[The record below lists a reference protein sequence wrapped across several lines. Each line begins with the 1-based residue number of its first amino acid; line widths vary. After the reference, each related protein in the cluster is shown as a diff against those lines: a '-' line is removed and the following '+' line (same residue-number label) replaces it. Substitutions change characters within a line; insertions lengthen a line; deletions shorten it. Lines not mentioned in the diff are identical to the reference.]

1 MATVSSSAV
10 QIPLA
15 QRIEGLRTEGAFEV
29 LARAREM
36 ERKGQ
41 HILHLEIGEPDF
53 PTAPHIVDAGV
64 RALHNGETK
73 YGPAGGLLELRVAI
87 ANHLTSHGIA
97 AVPED
102 IVVTP
107 GSKPILLYAALA
119 LLDQG
124 DEALIPDPAYPIY
137 DSVVRFA
144 GAHPV
149 TYRLEAASNF
159 APDVDAI
166 AASITSRTRVLIL
179 NSPQNPTGGVIDAG
193 RLAALAQLAEA
204 NDLTVIVDEIYRPF
218 NYGSS
223 SVPSILTLPGMRE
236 RSILVDGFSKAYA
249 MTGWRLGFGL
259 LPTPLAPRFAL
270 LALNDHA
277 CVPAFVQRAGIA
289 ALEGTQEPLHTMIAE
304 FAARR
309 QLISERLAR
318 IPGVRMAAPSG
329 AFYAF
334 PDVSA
339 VTRAA
344 GISVAQLASKLLKE
358 YGVALLPGTA
368 FGAAGEGYLR
378 LSFATG
384 RADLDRALSLVH
396 ECFTSLPS

>member
-1 MATVSSSAV
+1 MTTAGFSAV
-10 QIPLA
+10 QLPLA
-15 QRIEGLRTEGAFEV
+15 SRIDGLRSEGAFEV
-29 LARAREM
+29 LAHAREL

-53 PTAPHIVDAGV
+53 PTAPHIVEAGV

-73 YGPAGGLLELRVAI
+73 YGPSGGILELRVAI
-87 ANHLTSHGIA
+87 ANHLASHGIGA
-97 AVPED
+97 SPDDV
-102 IVVTP
+102 VVTP

-119 LLDQG
+119 LLQNG

-144 GAHPV
+144 GGHPV
-149 TYRLEAASNF
+149 TYRLDAASNF
-159 APDVDAI
+159 APDIDAI
-166 AASITSRTRVLIL
+166 TASITSRTRMLVL
-179 NSPQNPTGGVIDAG
+179 NTPQNPTGGVIDAG

-204 NDLTVIVDEIYRPF
+204 HDLTVIVDEIYRPF

-236 RSILVDGFSKAYA
+236 RCILVDGFSKAYA

-270 LALNDHA
+270 LAHNAHA

-289 ALEGTQEPLHTMIAE
+289 ALEGTQEPLHAMIAE

-309 QLISERLAR
+309 ELVAERLAA
-318 IPGVRMAAPSG
+318 IPGVRIAAPAG

-344 GISVAQLASKLLKE
+344 GISAAQLASKLLTE

-384 RADLDRALSLVH
+384 RADLDRALALVR
-396 ECFTSLPS
+396 ECLTSLPS

>member
-1 MATVSSSAV
+1 MTTASVPAIP
-10 QIPLA
+10 IPLA
-15 QRIEGLRTEGAFEV
+15 SRFDGLRSEGAFDV
-29 LARAREM
+29 LARARALEL
-36 ERKGQ
+36 KGQ

-53 PTAPHIVDAGV
+53 PTAPHIVEAAV

-73 YGPAGGLLELRVAI
+73 YGPAGGILELRTAI
-87 ANHLTSHGIA
+87 ANHLASLGISA
-97 AVPED
+97 APDDV
-102 IVVTP
+102 VVTP

-119 LLDQG
+119 LLESG

-144 GAHPV
+144 GARPV
-149 TYRLEAASNF
+149 TYRLDAASNF
-159 APDVDAI
+159 APDIDAI
-166 AASITSRTRVLIL
+166 SSSITSRTRVLVL
-179 NSPQNPTGGVIDAG
+179 NSPHNPTGGVIDAE

-204 NDLTVIVDEIYRPF
+204 NDLIVIADEIYRPF
-218 NYGSS
+218 NYGASP
-223 SVPSILTLPGMRE
+223 VPSILTLPGMRE
-236 RSILVDGFSKAYA
+236 RCILVDGFSKAYA
-249 MTGWRLGFGL
+249 MTGWRLGYGL

-289 ALEGTQEPLHTMIAE
+289 ALTGTQEPLHAMIAE

-309 QLISERLAR
+309 QLVSERLAA
-318 IPGVRMAAPSG
+318 IPGVRIAPPAG

-334 PDVSA
+334 PDVSQITTA
-339 VTRAA
+339 L
-344 GISVAQLASKLLKE
+344 GISAAQLASKLLLE

-368 FGAAGEGYLR
+368 FGAAGEGHLR

-384 RADLDRALSLVH
+384 RADLDRALKLVLD
-396 ECFTSLPS
+396 CFTSLQS

>member
-1 MATVSSSAV
+1 MTTASVPAI

-15 QRIEGLRTEGAFEV
+15 SRIDRLRTESAFDV
-29 LARAREM
+29 LARARALEQN
-36 ERKGQ
+36 GQ

-53 PTAPHIVDAGV
+53 PTAPHIVEAAV

-73 YGPAGGLLELRVAI
+73 YGPAGGILELRTAI
-87 ANHLTSHGIA
+87 ANHLASHGISA
-97 AVPED
+97 APDDV
-102 IVVTP
+102 VVTP

-119 LLDQG
+119 LLESG

-144 GAHPV
+144 GARPV
-149 TYRLEAASNF
+149 TYRLDAANNF
-159 APDVDAI
+159 APDIDAI
-166 AASITSRTRVLIL
+166 SASITSRTRVLVL
-179 NSPQNPTGGVIDAG
+179 NSPQNPTGGVIDAE
-193 RLAALAQLAEA
+193 RLTALAQLAEA
-204 NDLTVIVDEIYRPF
+204 NDLIVIADEIYRPF
-218 NYGSS
+218 NYGAT
-223 SVPSILTLPGMRE
+223 SVPSILTMPGMRE
-236 RSILVDGFSKAYA
+236 RCILVDGFSKAYA
-249 MTGWRLGFGL
+249 MTGWRLGYGL
-259 LPTPLAPRFAL
+259 LPPPLAPRFAL

-289 ALEGTQEPLHTMIAE
+289 ALTGTQEPLHAMIAE
-304 FAARR
+304 FVARR
-309 QLISERLAR
+309 QLVSERLAA
-318 IPGVRMAAPSG
+318 IPGIRIAPPAG

-339 VTRAA
+339 IANAA
-344 GISVAQLASKLLKE
+344 GLSAAQLASKLLLE

-384 RADLDRALSLVH
+384 RADLERALTLVH

>member
-1 MATVSSSAV
+1 MTTASPSAV
-10 QIPLA
+10 QLPIA
-15 QRIEGLRTEGAFEV
+15 SRIDGLRSEGAFEV
-29 LARAREM
+29 LASARALEQ
-36 ERKGQ
+36 KGQ

-53 PTAPHIVDAGV
+53 PTAPHIVEAGV
-64 RALHNGETK
+64 RALQNGETK
-73 YGPAGGLLELRVAI
+73 YGPAGGILELRVAI
-87 ANHLTSHGIA
+87 ARHLAAHGIEA
-97 AVPED
+97 APDD

-119 LLDQG
+119 LLENG

-144 GAHPV
+144 GARPV
-149 TYRLEAASNF
+149 TYRLDAASGF
-159 APDVDAI
+159 APDIDAI
-166 AASITSRTRVLIL
+166 AASITSRTRVLFL

-204 NDLTVIVDEIYRPF
+204 NDLIVIIDEIYRPF
-218 NYGSS
+218 NYSTS
-223 SVPSILTLPGMRE
+223 PVPSILTLPGMRE
-236 RSILVDGFSKAYA
+236 RCILVDGFSKAYA
-249 MTGWRLGFGL
+249 MTGWRLGYGL

-289 ALEGTQEPLHTMIAE
+289 ALAGTQEPLHAMIRE

-309 QLISERLAR
+309 QLVSERLAA
-318 IPGVRMAAPSG
+318 IPGVRIDAPAG

-339 VTRAA
+339 VTEAA
-344 GISVAQLASKLLKE
+344 GITVAQLAFKLLHE

-368 FGAAGEGYLR
+368 FGASGEGFLR

-384 RADLDRALSLVH
+384 RADLDRALTLVH
-396 ECFTSLPS
+396 ECFSSLAS

>member
-1 MATVSSSAV
+1 MTMASPSAV
-10 QIPLA
+10 QLPLA
-15 QRIEGLRTEGAFEV
+15 SRIDGLRTEGAFEV
-29 LARAREM
+29 LARARALEQQ
-36 ERKGQ
+36 GQ

-53 PTAPHIVDAGV
+53 PTAPHIVEAAV

-73 YGPAGGLLELRVAI
+73 YGPAGGMVELRTAI
-87 ANHLTSHGIA
+87 ANHLSSLGISA
-97 AVPED
+97 APED
-102 IVVTP
+102 VVVTP

-119 LLDQG
+119 LLENG

-144 GAHPV
+144 GARPV
-149 TYRLEAASNF
+149 TYRLDAASNF

-166 AASITSRTRVLIL
+166 AASITSRTRMLVL
-179 NSPQNPTGGVIDAG
+179 NSPHNPTGGVIDAG
-193 RLAALAQLAEA
+193 RLTALARLAEE
-204 NDLTVIVDEIYRPF
+204 NDLIVIADEIYRPF
-218 NYGSS
+218 NYGTSA
-223 SVPSILTLPGMRE
+223 VPSILTLPGMRE

-249 MTGWRLGFGL
+249 MTGWRLGYGL
-259 LPTPLAPRFAL
+259 LPAPLAPRFAL

-289 ALEGTQEPLHTMIAE
+289 ALEGTQEPLHAMIAE

-309 QLISERLAR
+309 QLVAERLAA
-318 IPGVRMAAPSG
+318 IPGVRIDAPTG

-339 VTRAA
+339 ITTAA
-344 GISVAQLASKLLKE
+344 GISAAQLATKLLLE

-384 RADLDRALSLVH
+384 RADLERALARVH
-396 ECFTSLPS
+396 ECFTSLRS

>member
-1 MATVSSSAV
+1 MTTAGLSAV
-10 QIPLA
+10 QLPLA
-15 QRIEGLRTEGAFEV
+15 SRIDGLRTEGAFEV
-29 LARAREM
+29 LASARALEQ
-36 ERKGQ
+36 KGQ

-53 PTAPHIVDAGV
+53 PTAPHIVEAAI
-64 RALHNGETK
+64 RALRNGETK
-73 YGPAGGLLELRVAI
+73 YGPAGGMLELRTAI
-87 ANHLTSHGIA
+87 ANHLASHRISA
-97 AVPED
+97 TPED

-119 LLDQG
+119 LLDKG

-159 APDVDAI
+159 APDIDAI
-166 AASITSRTRVLIL
+166 AASITPRTRVLFL

-204 NDLTVIVDEIYRPF
+204 NDLSVIVDEIYRPF

-223 SVPSILTLPGMRE
+223 PVPSILTLPGMRE

-259 LPTPLAPRFAL
+259 IPTPLAPRFAL

-289 ALEGTQEPLHTMIAE
+289 ALEGTQEPLHAMIAE

-309 QLISERLAR
+309 QLIAERLAA
-318 IPGVRMAAPSG
+318 IPGVRIAAPAG

-339 VTRAA
+339 ITKAA
-344 GISVAQLASKLLKE
+344 GITVAQLASKLLKE

-384 RADLDRALSLVH
+384 RADIDRALTLVR
-396 ECFTSLPS
+396 ECFHTLVS

>member
-1 MATVSSSAV
+1 MTTAGLSAV

-15 QRIEGLRTEGAFEV
+15 TRIDGLRSEGAFEV
-29 LARAREM
+29 LAHAREL

-53 PTAPHIVDAGV
+53 PTAPHIVEAGV

-73 YGPAGGLLELRVAI
+73 YGPSGGILELRVAI
-87 ANHLTSHGIA
+87 ANHLASHGISA
-97 AVPED
+97 APED
-102 IVVTP
+102 VVVTP

-119 LLDQG
+119 LLQNG

-144 GAHPV
+144 GGRPV
-149 TYRLEAASNF
+149 TYRLDAASNF

-166 AASITSRTRVLIL
+166 AASITSRTRVLVL
-179 NSPQNPTGGVIDAG
+179 NTPQNPTGGVIDAG

-204 NDLTVIVDEIYRPF
+204 HDLIVIVDEIYRPF

-236 RSILVDGFSKAYA
+236 RCILVDGFSKAYA

-289 ALEGTQEPLHTMIAE
+289 ALEGTQEPLRAMIAE

-309 QLISERLAR
+309 ELVAERLAA
-318 IPGVRMAAPSG
+318 IPGVRIAAPAG

-334 PDVSA
+334 PDVSV
-339 VTRAA
+339 VTRGA
-344 GISVAQLASKLLKE
+344 GISAAQLASKLLTD

-384 RADLDRALSLVH
+384 RADLDRALALVR
-396 ECFTSLPS
+396 ECLTSLPS

>member
-1 MATVSSSAV
+1 MTTASVA
-10 QIPLA
+10 A
-15 QRIEGLRTEGAFEV
+15 IELPIASRMDGLRSEGAFEV
-29 LARAREM
+29 LASARALEQ
-36 ERKGQ
+36 KGR

-53 PTAPHIVDAGV
+53 PTAPHIVEAGV
-64 RALHNGETK
+64 RALQNGETR
-73 YGPAGGLLELRVAI
+73 YGPAGGILELRVAI
-87 ANHLTSHGIA
+87 ANQLATHGISA
-97 AVPED
+97 APDDV
-102 IVVTP
+102 VVTP

-119 LLDQG
+119 LLENG

-144 GAHPV
+144 GARPV
-149 TYRLEAASNF
+149 TYRLDAASNF

-166 AASITSRTRVLIL
+166 SASITSRTRLLFL
-179 NSPQNPTGGVIDAG
+179 NSPQNPTGGVIDEG

-204 NDLTVIVDEIYRPF
+204 NDLIVIADEIYRPF
-218 NYGSS
+218 NYGAAP
-223 SVPSILTLPGMRE
+223 VPSILTLPGMRE
-236 RSILVDGFSKAYA
+236 RCILVDGFSKAYA
-249 MTGWRLGFGL
+249 MTGWRLGYGL

-289 ALEGTQEPLHTMIAE
+289 ALEGTQAPLHAMIGE

-309 QLISERLAR
+309 ELVAERLAA
-318 IPGVRMAAPSG
+318 IPGVRIDAPAG

-334 PDVSA
+334 PDVSE

-344 GISVAQLASKLLKE
+344 GISVAQLAFKLLHE

-368 FGAAGEGYLR
+368 FGPAGEGHLR

-384 RADLDRALSLVH
+384 RADLDRALTLVR
-396 ECFTSLPS
+396 ECFTSLAS